1 MMQKKLEEIFTNTPP
16 YKKIE
21 IPINEYL
28 SIWDLDKK
36 ISIDDYCE
44 NCGAE
49 KVFVCHSNTQ
59 LEHIKAHAKNSNHL
73 PYTDSN
79 IIKKHF
85 INSINANYDNT
96 TIFKFVCAKCG
107 EIHYFSVLFE
117 SDFMVKYGQYPSYS
131 TQNVKKVEKYKN
143 LISKYYPELKKS
155 LNAYSQGM
163 GVASFVY
170 LRRILEWLLEE
181 KCLDDEKP
189 LKFVDKLD
197 KVEKRE
203 KIIPDD
209 FSEIKNQIYSV
220 LSKGVHE
227 YSEEEC
233 LDMYDVVFFVIES
246 ILENELNKK
255 ERKRRI
261 NEVKKSISNKLKKD

>member
-1 MMQKKLEEIFTNTPP
+1 MMQKKLEELFTNTPP
-16 YKKIE
+16 YKKVE
-21 IPINEYL
+21 IAIDEYL
-28 SIWDLDKK
+28 SINDIGKT

-49 KVFVCHSNTQ
+49 KVFICHSNLQ
-59 LEHIKAHAKNSNHL
+59 LENIKKSADTTNHL
-73 PYTDSN
+73 PYSDLN
-79 IIKKHF
+79 FLKNFF
-85 INSINANYDNT
+85 INNINDYKT

-170 LRRILEWLLEE
+170 LRRILEWLVEE
-181 KCLDDEKP
+181 KCLDDEKS

-209 FSEIKNQIYSV
+209 FLEIKNQIYSV

-233 LDMYDVVFFVIES
+233 LDMYNVVFFVIES

-255 ERKRRI
+255 EKKRRI
-261 NEVKKSISNKLKKD
+261 NEVKKSISNKLKND